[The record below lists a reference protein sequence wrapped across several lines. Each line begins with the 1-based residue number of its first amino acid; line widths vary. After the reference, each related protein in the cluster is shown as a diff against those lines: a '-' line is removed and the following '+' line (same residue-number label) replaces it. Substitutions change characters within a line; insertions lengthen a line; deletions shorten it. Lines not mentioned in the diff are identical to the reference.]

1 MLPTEMK
8 NVFELMHK
16 SFIFF
21 SFLQYVIER
30 PRPLGNCILYV
41 LAIYRVV
48 VLKALILIN

>member
-21 SFLQYVIER
+21 HFLQYVIER
-30 PRPLGNCILYV
+30 PRPLGNCIHTM
-41 LAIYRVV
+41 LAIYRVII
-48 VLKALILIN
+48 LKALVMIS